1 MQGTRDR
8 VSIRRPTLS
17 ERIQDVFPP
26 GHFYSPVVDPEDK
39 YVRRALALEAEPKDC
54 ISGITLEEGL
64 MLQWFTRMS
73 DESRVSPF
81 PPQPSPPLLYYYENP
96 FFSLAD
102 ALSQWTFL
110 KRVRPRR
117 LIEVGSGFSS
127 CAAIDANERLFGG
140 STKLTFIDPHPER
153 LLELLPKG
161 SPYSACIERKPLQEI
176 PLSVFEDLEPNDIL
190 FIDSSHVA
198 KTGSDV
204 LDYLFR
210 IFPALRPGVYIHV
223 HDIFFPF
230 EYPRKWVIEG
240 GRSWN
245 EAYFLRA
252 FLTNNVNF
260 RIQFFSDWFYKCR
273 RPLMYREMP
282 LCVQHRGGS
291 LWLKKEKIGHALSLS
306 SVKQVLS
313 RLMFGS

>member
-1 MQGTRDR
+1 M
-8 VSIRRPTLS
+8 S
-17 ERIQDVFPP
+17 VFPP
-26 GHFYSPVVDPEDK
+26 GHFYSPVVDPDDK
-39 YVRRALALEAEPKDC
+39 YVQRALKLEAEPTEC
-54 ISGITLEEGL
+54 LSGVTLDEAL
-64 MLQWFTRMS
+64 MLQWFTRMG
-73 DESRVSPF
+73 EEYRALPF
-81 PPQPSPPLLYYYENP
+81 PPQPSPPSLYYYENP

-110 KRVRPRR
+110 KHIQPRR

-127 CAAIDANERLFGG
+127 CAAIDANERLLGG

-153 LLELLPKG
+153 LLNLLPER
-161 SPYSACIERKPLQEI
+161 SPYRFCIERKPLQEI
-176 PLSVFEDLEPNDIL
+176 ALSVFENLEPNDIL

-210 IFPALRPGVYIHV
+210 IFPALPPGVFIHV

-230 EYPRKWVIEG
+230 EYPRDWVIEG

-245 EAYFLRA
+245 EAYLLRA
-252 FLTNNVNF
+252 FLTNNDNF

-273 RPLMYREMP
+273 RPLMHRQMP
-282 LCVQHRGGS
+282 LCVQYRGAS
-291 LWLKKEKIGHALSLS
+291 LWLKTEATRPSPRIG
-306 SVKQVLS
+306 SVKQFLS
-313 RLMFGS
+313 RLTFRRKCFEGSS